1 MQKVVLDTN
10 VVVSAVLSD
19 AGIPAKLL
27 RMALKRII
35 QLHYSAE
42 ILAEYAEVLSRPKLN
57 IPAEKQSH
65 ILSAVQE
72 AGVSVLPIVSD
83 IQMTDESDRIF
94 YDVAIA
100 SASNL
105 ITGNM
110 KHYPKEDFITT
121 PTKFMAQYNEG
132 GQE

>member
-72 AGVSVLPIVSD
+72 AGGSVLPIVSD

-121 PTKFMAQYNEG
+121 PTKFMAQCNEG